1 MFRLNQKHSKNLG
14 NVVSQADGGSLLS
27 DQSLPAAFLAA
38 VLTVILMNLLW
49 TMSASLLNRVFP
61 WYAILQAIPVGYA
74 VRFAGKGLDWRFPL
88 LAAVMAWAGAYSG
101 NFMLAADTAADEFGT
116 GALHIINNMSEWTLG
131 LYFDEVV
138 TSVDH
143 VYALYS
149 ACIAAFLAKRR
160 LNRSEE
166 YALRTHKRDEL
177 KQ

>member
-1 MFRLNQKHSKNLG
+1 ML
-14 NVVSQADGGSLLS
+14 V
-27 DQSLPAAFLAA
+27 
-38 VLTVILMNLLW
+38 VILMNLLW
-49 TMSASLLNRVFP
+49 MMSASLLNRVFP

-74 VRFAGKGLDWRFPL
+74 VRLAGKGLDWRYPL
-88 LAAVMAWAGAYSG
+88 LAALMAWAGAYTG

-116 GALHIINNMSEWTLG
+116 GALNIIRNMSEWTLG

-143 VYALYS
+143 VYALYA

-160 LNRSEE
+160 LTRSEE
-166 YALRTHKRDEL
+166 YAFRTHEKDKL